1 MDDLFDYARGPSDLD
16 VLVAH
21 WAVFVEYEPIL
32 DAEFAEQLVA
42 VVTFFG
48 VSTHF

>member
-1 MDDLFDYARGPSDLD
+1 MYDLFDYAGGSPDLD
-16 VLVAH
+16 ILVAH
-21 WAVFVEYEPIL
+21 WAVFVEYKPIL
-32 DAEFAEQLVA
+32 DAELAEQLVT